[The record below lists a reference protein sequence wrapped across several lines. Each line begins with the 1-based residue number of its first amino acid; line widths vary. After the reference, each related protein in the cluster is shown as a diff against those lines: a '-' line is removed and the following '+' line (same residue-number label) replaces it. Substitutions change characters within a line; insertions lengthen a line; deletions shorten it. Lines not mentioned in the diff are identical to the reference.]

1 MKDFAE
7 FFAELSAV
15 EAPVAPF
22 TPFYSVENIDTP
34 TLSFR
39 LLTEGL

>member
-7 FFAELSAV
+7 FFAEWSAV

-34 TLSFR
+34 TLSPR
-39 LLTEGL
+39 LLTEYL